1 MDPINKLNLN
11 MKKHLAALVVLA
23 DTICLFAASEP
34 QVGPPFTPYHPQSVP
49 DVGNTLLFLGLALF
63 ALGTYLSR
71 SKRV

>member
-1 MDPINKLNLN
+1 
-11 MKKHLAALVVLA
+11 MKKHLAAVVVLT
-23 DTICLFAASEP
+23 DTLCLFAASEP

>member
-1 MDPINKLNLN
+1 MT
-11 MKKHLAALVVLA
+11 KHIAAVVLLA

>member
-1 MDPINKLNLN
+1 
-11 MKKHLAALVVLA
+11 MKKHLAAVVLLT

-34 QVGPPFTPYHPQSVP
+34 QVGPPQPYRPPQSVP

>member
-1 MDPINKLNLN
+1 
-11 MKKHLAALVVLA
+11 MKKHLAAVVVLA
-23 DTICLFAASEP
+23 DIVCLAASEP

-71 SKRV
+71 SRRV